1 MMHAPAPVADQQL
14 ADLGIE
20 VEKQYEASVKEIEAR
35 LEKEAQEDADK
46 NATWDD

>member
-14 ADLGIE
+14 ADIGIE
-20 VEKQYEASVKEIEAR
+20 VEKQYEDSVKETEQR

-46 NATWDD
+46 NSTWDE